1 MYDINDLKRVMERL
15 RDPQYGCPWDLAQ
28 TYQSIAPFTL
38 EECLELV
45 DALEQADVEHVEE
58 ELGDLLFQVVFYAQL
73 GREDGQFDF
82 DSVVAGITEKLI
94 RRHPHVFHQGKLE
107 GVIRDKTT
115 LEDIKR
121 NWESAK
127 ATERLARA
135 QHSVMDD
142 VPSTLSALARAQK
155 LQKRASGV
163 GFDFDT
169 LKAISLKLTEELDE
183 LSCAIE
189 LGVTQEIESELGDV
203 LFTVVNM
210 ARHLKVDSEA
220 ALRKSNRRFEARVR
234 TAEGDALADGSR
246 LGEENIQRLDARWQE
261 AKRKERSR

>member
-1 MYDINDLKRVMERL
+1 
-15 RDPQYGCPWDLAQ
+15 
-28 TYQSIAPFTL
+28 
-38 EECLELV
+38 
-45 DALEQADVEHVEE
+45 
-58 ELGDLLFQVVFYAQL
+58 
-73 GREDGQFDF
+73 
-82 DSVVAGITEKLI
+82 
-94 RRHPHVFHQGKLE
+94 
-107 GVIRDKTT
+107 
-115 LEDIKR
+115 
-121 NWESAK
+121 
-127 ATERLARA
+127 
-135 QHSVMDD
+135 MDD

-220 ALRKSNRRFEARVR
+220 ALRKANRRFETRVR
-234 TAEGDALADGSR
+234 TTEGDALADGSR
-246 LGEENIQRLDARWQE
+246 LDEENIQRLDARWQE